1 MDSLSFTGTSA
12 CACAL
17 SSSFDSLT
25 GNAIATAMSE
35 SIGTIFGEL
44 LLITYNDKRLK
55 VIKLSEKR
63 IHQKH

>member
-1 MDSLSFTGTSA
+1 MYNDCLTVFDFSTGTSA

-25 GNAIATAMSE
+25 GNAIANAMSE

-44 LLITYNDKRLK
+44 
-55 VIKLSEKR
+55 EEEE
-63 IHQKH
+63 